1 MKERGVAYRRPAA
14 YEDIHMPK
22 NSMVGVAMGAFAF
35 VLGFAMIWQIWWLAA
50 ASGLAMWIAMIARS
64 SDDDSEFKVTAAEVK
79 RIEDARYRA
88 LATRTGSRK

>member
-1 MKERGVAYRRPAA
+1 MKDRGHERPAKGFRP
-14 YEDIHMPK
+14 IHMPK
-22 NSMVGVAMGAFAF
+22 NTGAGVIMSALSMI
-35 VLGFAMIWQIWWLAA
+35 LGFAMIWQIWWLAA

-64 SDDDSEFKVTAAEVK
+64 SDDDSEFKVTATEVK